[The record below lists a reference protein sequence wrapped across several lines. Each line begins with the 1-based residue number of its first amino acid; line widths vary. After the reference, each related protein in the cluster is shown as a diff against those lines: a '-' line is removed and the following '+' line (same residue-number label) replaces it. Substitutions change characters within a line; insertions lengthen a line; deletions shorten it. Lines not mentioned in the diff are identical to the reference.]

1 MLSLA
6 ILASGGGSNLNAIIE
21 AAEDGSL
28 GNLKPELCIADRP
41 CKAMEIAAAAGLE
54 LVYLDRYRL
63 GENLSEELNRVLSS
77 RHMDVVALAGWLSI
91 LNQKIT
97 GDWKGRMVNI
107 HPSLLPLHGGVG
119 MYGHHVHQAVIA
131 AGEKESGCTVHLVSA
146 GVDEGEILGQS
157 RVPVLENDTPETLAE
172 RILRKEHILYPR
184 VLSEL
189 VIAPQRSEA

>member
-1 MLSLA
+1 VLSLA
-6 ILASGGGSNLNAIIE
+6 ILASGGGSNLKAIIE
-21 AAEDGSL
+21 AAEDGCL

-97 GDWKGRMVNI
+97 GDWEGKMVNI

-119 MYGHHVHQAVIA
+119 MHGHHVHQAVIA

-172 RILRKEHILYPR
+172 RILREEHILYPR

-189 VIAPQRSEA
+189 DITPQRSEA